1 MQLHRLRR
9 RDVITLLGGAAA
21 WPLEARAQQQ
31 EPLRRVGVLMGFG
44 ANDPEG
50 ILWLSSFIQA
60 SRQLGWTEGRNLRLE
75 IRWGASD
82 LGLQRMYAK
91 ELVQLQPDVILAHGT
106 TPLQRE
112 TSTIPIVFAAV
123 SDPVGEGFVE
133 SLPRPGGNITGFIFT
148 EGGMGGKWLELLKEL
163 APRVKRAAMIFNPA
177 TAPGHGSYY
186 MSSFESGARS
196 LNVESIRTAISS
208 EAEIEAAIASLGRE
222 EGSGLVVSGDTFLVP
237 HRGAIILA
245 AAQHKVPA
253 VYFHAVFAREGGLFA
268 YGPDNVD
275 IFRRTALYVDRILRG
290 ADPREL
296 PVQVPVKFEQAV
308 NLRIAKALGL
318 TVPPTLL
325 VSADEVIE

>member
-1 MQLHRLRR
+1 M
-9 RDVITLLGGAAA
+9 
-21 WPLEARAQQQ
+21 
-31 EPLRRVGVLMGFG
+31 LMGFG

-60 SRQLGWTEGRNLRLE
+60 SRQLGWTEGRNMRLE

-106 TPLQRE
+106 TPTGALQRE

-222 EGSGLVVSGDTFLVP
+222 EGSGLVVSGDTFLVA

-245 AAQHKVPA
+245 AAQNKVPA

-275 IFRRTALYVDRILRG
+275 IFRRTAFYVDRILRG

-296 PVQVPVKFEQAV
+296 PVQVPVKFEQAI
-308 NLRIAKALGL
+308 NLRTAKALGL

>member
-1 MQLHRLRR
+1 M
-9 RDVITLLGGAAA
+9 
-21 WPLEARAQQQ
+21 
-31 EPLRRVGVLMGFG
+31 LMGFG

-60 SRQLGWTEGRNLRLE
+60 SRQLGWTEGRNMRLE

-106 TPLQRE
+106 TPTGALQRE

-222 EGSGLVVSGDTFLVP
+222 EGSGLVVSGDTFLVA

-245 AAQHKVPA
+245 AAQNKVPA

-296 PVQVPVKFEQAV
+296 PVQVPVKFEQAI
-308 NLRIAKALGL
+308 NLRTAKALGL